1 MNKDNLTPEMIV
13 MLDMSRMKFIEVNK
27 EYLKTLGMEYYDLT
41 DKNGEIQTLSCP
53 LHLWASYNDAIRA
66 RGQVGTTATCPLC
79 NNPMCP
85 ECGNH
90 FVEQLSRVTGYMGGV
105 SGWNAAKRQEFLDR
119 TRYQV

>member
-53 LHLWASYNDAIRA
+53 LLIIRF
-66 RGQVGTTATCPLC
+66 G
-79 NNPMCP
+79 NPIWMTKQI
-85 ECGNH
+85 
-90 FVEQLSRVTGYMGGV
+90 F
-105 SGWNAAKRQEFLDR
+105 DR
-119 TRYQV
+119 TAF